1 MPSPPSCQPTHEARM
16 APAAAGGRRVWD
28 EGGGRCGE
36 WWWWAAAV
44 VVAVAV
50 LMPHNTSGNIDLY
63 MSSHETHRLLG
74 LVAELYYVREGVVNS
89 YALDFIVPV
98 PANFTYIYFT
108 WRSLIKRPIQY
119 MAHVEYDNGEAMA
132 IPQLNISNKGLV
144 PTRPDTFS
152 VSLPCSGRVNAEVL
166 VNLHINI
173 TTHNRA
179 QNLTCITIKRKK
191 ICLKEEFA
199 PRNESIYL
207 RPEWMS
213 TSLGTLYVAMGAAC
227 TFTVLVITIASVLYL
242 RVKRS
247 RTQASLTCRYYSGPG
262 YMGDT
267 SAATTG
273 ASGRGGASL
282 RSNSYATIASFK
294 KVPILTHEVGAL
306 SGGGESLHYAS
317 SPLSQVYS
325 QPYSPAHSLP
335 ASRHSHASCCAS
347 SLHSQASWRDP
358 RQMDP
363 SERVRR
369 LAIDRW
375 KVEVGEVVQEGT
387 FGRVYRGVYRDPYA
401 RAALTVIIKTV
412 SGEASSAQARM
423 VVREGLLLAGLH
435 HQHLLPVLGVC
446 LSDPRHPLLLY
457 PHLGL
462 SNLKTYLLGCSRG
475 SSEGVKLLTRDVVH
489 IAIQVCLGLIHLH
502 QQRLLHKDVATRNCL
517 IDSELQVRVSDTALS
532 RDLFPQDYH
541 CLGDNENRPVKW
553 LSLEALIHKQFTPAN
568 DVWMFGV
575 LLWELTTLAQQ
586 PYIEVDPFE
595 MAAYLRDGYRLAQPN
610 NCPDELFGMMA
621 RCWAPVPEDRAS
633 FPHLLSCLQ
642 DFYSALG
649 KYI

>member
-1 MPSPPSCQPTHEARM
+1 M
-16 APAAAGGRRVWD
+16 
-28 EGGGRCGE
+28 GGGAAVGGWRRGG
-36 WWWWAAAV
+36 WWWWAAVVAVGAV
-44 VVAVAV
+44 VV
-50 LMPHNTSGNIDLY
+50 MPRHAAANIDLY
-63 MSSHETHRLLG
+63 MSSEETHRLLG
-74 LVAELYYVREGVVNS
+74 LLAELYYVREGVINT
-89 YALDFIVPV
+89 YALNFTVPV

-108 WRSLIKRPIQY
+108 WKSLIKRPMQY
-119 MAHVEYDNGEAMA
+119 MAHIDYNNGEAMA
-132 IPQLNISNKGLV
+132 LPQLNISNKGVV
-144 PTRPDTFS
+144 PIQPDTFS
-152 VSLPCSGRVNAEVL
+152 VSLPCSGRVNAEVM
-166 VNLHINI
+166 VNLHLNI
-173 TTHNRA
+173 TT
-179 QNLTCITIKRKK
+179 QNLTNITIKRKK

-242 RVKRS
+242 RVKRT

-267 SAATTG
+267 SGTTG
-273 ASGRGGASL
+273 GSVRGPASL
-282 RSNSYATIASFK
+282 RSNSYVTIASFK
-294 KVPILTHEVGAL
+294 KVPIISSEKKKKAKVCAAGA
-306 SGGGESLHYAS
+306 GGESLHYAS

-358 RQMDP
+358 RNLDP
-363 SERVRR
+363 SERVRQ
-369 LAIDRW
+369 LAIDGW

-387 FGRVYRGVYRDPYA
+387 FGRVLLGVYRDPYA
-401 RAALTVIIKTV
+401 RAALNVIIKTV
-412 SGEASSAQARM
+412 SSEASSAQARM
-423 VVREGLLLAGLH
+423 AVREGLLLAGLH

-446 LSDPRHPLLLY
+446 LADPRRPLLLY

-462 SNLKTYLLGCSRG
+462 TNLKTYLLGCGRG
-475 SSEGVKLLTRDVVH
+475 SNEGVKLLTRDLVH
-489 IAIQVCLGLIHLH
+489 IAIQICLGLIHLH

-517 IDSELQVRVSDTALS
+517 IDSELQVRVSDTALA

-541 CLGDNENRPVKW
+541 CLGDNENRSVKW

-575 LLWELTTLAQQ
+575 LLWELATLAQQ

-621 RCWAPVPEDRAS
+621 RCWAPAPEDRAS

>member
-1 MPSPPSCQPTHEARM
+1 MG
-16 APAAAGGRRVWD
+16 PAAAVASGGRRR
-28 EGGGRCGE
+28 GGWRCRGR
-36 WWWWAAAV
+36 WWAAAV
-44 VVAVAV
+44 VVVAMAVF
-50 LMPHNTSGNIDLY
+50 LPHNTAGNIDLY
-63 MSSHETHRLLG
+63 MTSEETKRVLG
-74 LVAELYYVREGVVNS
+74 LPAELYYVREGVINK
-89 YALDFIVPV
+89 YALEFIVPV

-108 WRSLIKRPIQY
+108 WRSLIKRPMQY
-119 MAHVEYDNGEAMA
+119 MAHIEYDNGEAMA
-132 IPQLNISNKGLV
+132 LPQLNISNKGLV
-144 PTRPDTFS
+144 PARPDTFS
-152 VSLPCSGRVNAEVL
+152 VSLPCSGRVNAEVV
-166 VNLHINI
+166 VNLHLNI
-173 TTHNRA
+173 TTLNRDR
-179 QNLTCITIKRKK
+179 NHTNITIKRKK
-191 ICLKEEFA
+191 ICLKEFA

-227 TFTVLVITIASVLYL
+227 TFTVLVITVASVLYL
-242 RVKRS
+242 RVKRT
-247 RTQASLTCRYYSGPG
+247 RNQASLTCRYYSGPG
-262 YMGDT
+262 YVGDT

-273 ASGRGGASL
+273 GSGRGGTSL

-294 KVPILTHEVGAL
+294 KVPILTYEVCAL

-358 RQMDP
+358 RNMDP
-363 SERVRR
+363 SERVRQ

-375 KVEVGEVVQEGT
+375 KVEVGDVVQEGT

-401 RAALTVIIKTV
+401 RAALTVIVKTV
-412 SGEASSAQARM
+412 SGEASSSQARL

-517 IDSELQVRVSDTALS
+517 IDSELQVRVSDTALA

-595 MAAYLRDGYRLAQPN
+595 MAAYLRDGYRLAQPH

-621 RCWAPVPEDRAS
+621 RCWAPTPEDRAS

-649 KYI
+649 KFI

>member
-1 MPSPPSCQPTHEARM
+1 M
-16 APAAAGGRRVWD
+16 ASKGVG
-28 EGGGRCGE
+28 GGGRERGGR
-36 WWWWAAAV
+36 WGWWAAAV
-44 VVAVAV
+44 VLVGVVVGVPGGAYA
-50 LMPHNTSGNIDLY
+50 NIDLY
-63 MSSHETHRLLG
+63 MSSQETHRLLG
-74 LVAELYYVREGVVNS
+74 LVAELYYVREGVINS

-98 PANFTYIYFT
+98 PANFTFIYFT
-108 WRSLIKRPIQY
+108 WHSLIKRPMQY
-119 MAHVEYDNGEAMA
+119 MAHIEYDNGEAMA
-132 IPQLNISNKGLV
+132 LPQLNISNKGVV
-144 PTRPDTFS
+144 PVRPETFK
-152 VSLPCSGRVNAEVL
+152 VSLPCTGRVSAEVT
-166 VNLHINI
+166 VNLHLNI
-173 TTHNRA
+173 TTHSRNH
-179 QNLTCITIKRKK
+179 NLTNITIKRKK

-213 TSLGTLYVAMGAAC
+213 TSLGTLYVAMGCAC
-227 TFTVLVITIASVLYL
+227 TFTVLVITVASVLYL
-242 RVKRS
+242 RVKRA
-247 RTQASLTCRYYSGPG
+247 RDQSLTCRYYSGPG
-262 YMGDT
+262 YVGDT
-267 SAATTG
+267 STSQG
-273 ASGRGGASL
+273 GGGGRGAGSSL

-294 KVPILTHEVGAL
+294 KVHILSHEVCTE
-306 SGGGESLHYAS
+306 SGMGESLHYAS

-358 RQMDP
+358 RHTDP
-363 SERVRR
+363 SERVRQ

-423 VVREGLLLAGLH
+423 LVREGLLLAGLH

-475 SSEGVKLLTRDVVH
+475 TSEGVKLLTRDLVH

-517 IDSELQVRVSDTALS
+517 IDSELQVRVSDTALA

-595 MAAYLRDGYRLAQPN
+595 MAAYLRDGYRLAQPQ

-621 RCWAPVPEDRAS
+621 CCWAPASEDRTS

>member
-1 MPSPPSCQPTHEARM
+1 
-16 APAAAGGRRVWD
+16 
-28 EGGGRCGE
+28 
-36 WWWWAAAV
+36 
-44 VVAVAV
+44 
-50 LMPHNTSGNIDLY
+50 MPHNTAGNIDLY
-63 MSSHETHRLLG
+63 MTSEETKRVLG
-74 LVAELYYVREGVVNS
+74 LPAELYYVREGVINK
-89 YALDFIVPV
+89 YALEFIVPV

-108 WRSLIKRPIQY
+108 WRSLIKRPMQY

-132 IPQLNISNKGLV
+132 LPQLNISNKGLV
-144 PTRPDTFS
+144 PVRPDTFS

-166 VNLHINI
+166 VNLHLNI

-179 QNLTCITIKRKK
+179 HNLTNITIKRKK

-227 TFTVLVITIASVLYL
+227 TFTVLVITVASVLYL
-242 RVKRS
+242 RVKRT
-247 RTQASLTCRYYSGPG
+247 RNQYYSGPG
-262 YMGDT
+262 YVGDT

-273 ASGRGGASL
+273 GSGRGGTSL

-294 KVPILTHEVGAL
+294 KVPILTHEKKRKAKVCAL

-358 RQMDP
+358 RNMDP
-363 SERVRR
+363 SEKVRQ

-401 RAALTVIIKTV
+401 RAALTVIVKTV
-412 SGEASSAQARM
+412 SGEASSSQARL

-502 QQRLLHKDVATRNCL
+502 QQRLLHKDVSTRNCL
-517 IDSELQVRVSDTALS
+517 IDSELQVRVSDTALA

-595 MAAYLRDGYRLAQPN
+595 MAAYLRDGYRLAQPH

-621 RCWAPVPEDRAS
+621 RCWAPTPEDRAS

-649 KYI
+649 KFI